1 MSADSQAQR
10 PLRKAVSYR
19 HPLPVRISHWLNVLI
34 LTIMLGSGL
43 QIFNAHP
50 TLYWGSRSDADRAW
64 LALESRR
71 TASGELEGVTRL
83 LGQEL
88 DTTGVLG
95 ASDGANGLQS
105 RGFPA
110 WATIP
115 GPRWLAMGRRWH
127 FFFAWLLV
135 ANGLFY
141 LTYQLASRQATRSLL
156 PSLGEL
162 KDLGR
167 SIREHLG
174 IRRLRQQAAR
184 GYNPLQKL
192 SYFVVVLG
200 LGPLVLLTGLAM
212 SPWLD
217 STFPWLL
224 DLFGGR
230 QSARSIHF
238 LAAFAFVA
246 FVLVHLA
253 MVVLVGPIN
262 HVRAMIT
269 GRLSI
274 KELPE

>member
-1 MSADSQAQR
+1 MPAHALAR
-10 PLRKAVSYR
+10 EPARKAISYR
-19 HPLPVRISHWLNVLI
+19 DPLPVRISHWLNVVI

-83 LGQEL
+83 LGEEL

-95 ASDGANGLQS
+95 ASGGANGLQS

-141 LTYQLASRQATRSLL
+141 LA
-156 PSLGEL
+156 
-162 KDLGR
+162 
-167 SIREHLG
+167 H
-174 IRRLRQQAAR
+174 
-184 GYNPLQKL
+184 
-192 SYFVVVLG
+192 
-200 LGPLVLLTGLAM
+200 
-212 SPWLD
+212 
-217 STFPWLL
+217 
-224 DLFGGR
+224 
-230 QSARSIHF
+230 
-238 LAAFAFVA
+238 
-246 FVLVHLA
+246 
-253 MVVLVGPIN
+253 
-262 HVRAMIT
+262 
-269 GRLSI
+269 
-274 KELPE
+274 